1 MPKLKSTSGKKK
13 PTPLSTSFEKRLL
26 AYAAVASAAGIGFM
40 AAAKPA
46 EAEIVYTP
54 VAARVS
60 PTFALDLDHDG
71 FVDYNLI
78 PFAAASIAGSLR
90 FSYLNVC
97 HDALAAFSHQCVS
110 STFDA
115 NADNLVA
122 IDENNFAAALQRGTK
137 IGPAQIFGGTGVRVG
152 MAGRTFYSGSN
163 TAEHW
168 TGPWVNNGKGVT
180 DRYLGLK
187 FKINGEYHFGWARI
201 SVRAIAHRGFYAFLT
216 GYAYETTPNKGLIAG
231 QTSESAHA
239 SNMNLDEPAPKMQK
253 VTSLGMLALGSD
265 GISLWRKE
273 EQPKN

>member
-1 MPKLKSTSGKKK
+1 MARPESPKSNKSLGTN
-13 PTPLSTSFEKRLL
+13 FEKRIF
-26 AYAAVASAAGIGFM
+26 AYAAAASAAGIGLM
-40 AAAKPA
+40 AAASPA

-54 VAARVS
+54 VTARVS
-60 PTFALDLDHDG
+60 PTYALDLDHDG

-78 PFAAASIAGSLR
+78 PFGAASIAGSLR

-97 HDALAAFSHQCVS
+97 HDALAGFSHQCVS

-115 NADNLVA
+115 NADNLV
-122 IDENNFAAALQRGTK
+122 EMNGSHFAAALQRGAK
-137 IGPAQIFGGTGVRVG
+137 IGPAQIFGGTGVKVG

-216 GYAYETTPNKGLIAG
+216 GYAYETTANKGLIAG
-231 QTSESAHA
+231 QISDGSQA
-239 SNMNLDEPAPKMQK
+239 SNVKFDDSAPKTQE
-253 VTSLGMLALGSD
+253 VTSLGMLALGAD
-265 GISLWRKE
+265 GMRYWRKE
-273 EQPKN
+273 ESLVD